1 MTAVTAFAFSGLAG
15 AQETVHYPAG
25 KSLFDAQC
33 AVCHQRAAGRT
44 ASRRR

>member
-1 MTAVTAFAFSGLAG
+1 MTAVTAFAGLAG

-33 AVCHQRAAGRT
+33 AVCHQAGGKGRT